1 MSLRRGL
8 GFSQSRPGS
17 LSLQMLHVIHST
29 RCELRDIAA
38 ANHSQLL
45 QLSRLEVD
53 LQRGLHGPPR
63 TLMRFWTEPLRCGAA
78 RCCWQGSSTWKNF
91 LSASETQKATA
102 HRSKRGCKRR
112 SRAPLHRVKVRSP
125 RSIFP
130 EHSCSRPWCDIR
142 LRRGIREKCGWSTGY
157 LLQSGPRSRGCCL

>member
-29 RCELRDIAA
+29 RCDLRDIAA

-53 LQRGLHGPPR
+53 LQRGLQGPPR
-63 TLMRFWTEPLRCGAA
+63 TLMRFWTEPLKRGAA
-78 RCCWQGSSTWKNF
+78 RLLGAAGRVLQLGKASF
-91 LSASETQKATA
+91 LRA
-102 HRSKRGCKRR
+102 KRR
-112 SRAPLHRVKVRSP
+112 
-125 RSIFP
+125 
-130 EHSCSRPWCDIR
+130 R
-142 LRRGIREKCGWSTGY
+142 LQRI
-157 LLQSGPRSRGCCL
+157 GPSEAASAGVERHPTE